1 MLKFWASGMAQNS
14 HVNLDFDRE
23 KQTNKGLQRGHRA
36 PHFML
41 LGLPNHMLRHA
52 RSGRVFRG
60 EILIQWMPRSHQDIK
75 ALVRQAQLGHFHLAD
90 KAKGGRVAKIAHF
103 DRFIV
108 REDRSWES
116 GVLVATC
123 LCKREKSHTL
133 NTSSQV
139 LRMWWI
145 NCFTQKKKRAYRT
158 ACWPDPKWL
167 WMFATLCLGLSSS
180 YCFSPACRVEPL
192 ISATP
197 KVCSFSEK
205 DLTNLK
211 RTQPIG
217 TLSRSHRRRTKRS
230 EKTSV
235 KKKQVIKTRSSTSQN
250 SYNMYLESRVVGR
263 TQGANAS
270 WQVITVKAPQLL
282 SWPLIPSQC
291 NKATLAALSVRLAPL
306 HHRPQT
312 CHTPKTKQMH
322 DFISKVL
329 ISKQW

>member
-23 KQTNKGLQRGHRA
+23 KQKNKGLQRGHRA

-41 LGLPNHMLRHA
+41 LGFPNHMLRHA

-60 EILIQWMPRSHQDIK
+60 EILIPWMPRSHQDIK

-123 LCKREKSHTL
+123 IGKSHIPWTL
-133 NTSSQV
+133 LKFSECDESIAS
-139 LRMWWI
+139 R
-145 NCFTQKKKRAYRT
+145 KKQKRAYRT

-167 WMFATLCLGLSSS
+167 WMFATWCLGLPSS

-235 KKKQVIKTRSSTSQN
+235 KKKQVIKTRSSTSKN

-263 TQGANAS
+263 TQGANVS
-270 WQVITVKAPQLL
+270 WQVITGKAPQLL
-282 SWPLIPSQC
+282 SWPLIQSQC

-312 CHTPKTKQMH
+312 NHTPKTKQMH

>member
-23 KQTNKGLQRGHRA
+23 KQKNKGLQRGHGA

-145 NCFTQKKKRAYRT
+145 NCFTQKKKE
-158 ACWPDPKWL
+158 
-167 WMFATLCLGLSSS
+167 GLQN
-180 YCFSPACRVEPL
+180 CV
-192 ISATP
+192 
-197 KVCSFSEK
+197 
-205 DLTNLK
+205 LT
-211 RTQPIG
+211 G
-217 TLSRSHRRRTKRS
+217 
-230 EKTSV
+230 
-235 KKKQVIKTRSSTSQN
+235 
-250 SYNMYLESRVVGR
+250 
-263 TQGANAS
+263 
-270 WQVITVKAPQLL
+270 
-282 SWPLIPSQC
+282 
-291 NKATLAALSVRLAPL
+291 
-306 HHRPQT
+306 
-312 CHTPKTKQMH
+312 
-322 DFISKVL
+322 SKVAVNVCHVVFGFVIIL
-329 ISKQW
+329 LLFPGLPSGAIDQRNAKGLLLLRERPDKS

>member
-23 KQTNKGLQRGHRA
+23 KQKNKGLQRGHRA

-60 EILIQWMPRSHQDIK
+60 EILIPWMPRSHQDIK

-123 LCKREKSHTL
+123 IGKSHIPWTL
-133 NTSSQV
+133 LLKFSECDESIAS
-139 LRMWWI
+139 R
-145 NCFTQKKKRAYRT
+145 KRKKRAYRT

-205 DLTNLK
+205 DLTNQKHPTYRNLIQK
-211 RTQPIG
+211 PQEKDKEEWENIQW
-217 TLSRSHRRRTKRS
+217 RRNTSSKLDHQQA
-230 EKTSV
+230 KTH
-235 KKKQVIKTRSSTSQN
+235 
-250 SYNMYLESRVVGR
+250 
-263 TQGANAS
+263 
-270 WQVITVKAPQLL
+270 ITC
-282 SWPLIPSQC
+282 I
-291 NKATLAALSVRLAPL
+291 
-306 HHRPQT
+306 
-312 CHTPKTKQMH
+312 
-322 DFISKVL
+322 
-329 ISKQW
+329 